1 MNTQALHTYI
11 PNLKQEEPLL
21 ISGPCSA
28 ETKTQV
34 LETAQ
39 LIREKTNTHIYRSG
53 IWKPRTRPGQFEGIG
68 EAGLEW
74 LKEVKQKTG
83 LLVTTEVAK
92 AEHVE
97 LCLKAGIDI
106 LWIGAR
112 TVANPFSIQEI
123 ADSLKGTNIPVFI
136 KNPINP
142 DIGLWIGAIE
152 RINKAGISK
161 IAAIHRGFYPYE
173 ETKFRNIPKWEI
185 AIELKRQFH
194 KLPIICDPS
203 HISGDTNFIKEV
215 SQKAYDLNF
224 DGLMIETH
232 IHPQEALSDASQQVT
247 PQQLKTLLTDLI
259 IRSAPIK
266 NQEVLLQYRE
276 QIDSI
281 DHQLLELLSKR
292 MDVINGIG
300 EYKLKN
306 NITIFQLRRWE
317 NIIKTRI
324 NLGDDLGLD
333 PHFIQSILEL
343 MHKDSIRIQNNIMNI
358 KKKL

>member
-1 MNTQALHTYI
+1 MIIQALHTYI
-11 PNLKQEEPLL
+11 PNLKQKEPLL

-28 ETKTQV
+28 ETKAQV
-34 LETAQ
+34 LETAK
-39 LIREKTNTHIYRSG
+39 LISNKTNTHIYRSG

-68 EAGLEW
+68 KKGLEW
-74 LKEVKQKTG
+74 LKEVKQQTK
-83 LLVTTEVAK
+83 LLVSTEVAK

-97 LCLKAGIDI
+97 QCLEAGIDI

-123 ADSLKGTNIPVFI
+123 ADSLKGTDIPVFI

-203 HISGDTNFIKEV
+203 HISGHTNFIKEV

-232 IHPQEALSDASQQVT
+232 NHPKEALSDASQQVT
-247 PQQLKTLLTDLI
+247 PEQLENILTDLI
-259 IRSAPIK
+259 IRSAPVK

-281 DHQLLELLSKR
+281 DHQLLELLAKR
-292 MDVINGIG
+292 MDIINGIG

-317 NIIKTRI
+317 NIIKTRTD
-324 NLGDDLGLD
+324 LGEDLGLN
-333 PHFIQSILEL
+333 PSFIQSILEL
-343 MHKDSIRIQNNIMNI
+343 MHKESIQVQNNIMNN
-358 KKKL
+358 KEEF